1 LLVAAKDRS
10 NVPGFGIITGVLI
23 LAVLYFGREVFIPLA
38 LAGLLAFLLAPMA
51 TRMERAGV
59 PRTPSALL
67 VIAVTFSL
75 LMVTGWV
82 VLGQIYNLALELPR
96 YQENVSEKVGELHL
110 NSAGRL
116 AGTMQMIANVNKE
129 LATGSIAKTAPVAPI
144 LPIQNSRS
152 RQAGRTPAPA
162 PAQSLTADAAQKQTQ
177 PVSVRIAETEEPMFT
192 VAMRN
197 IRPLVPPL
205 ITAFVVFVFV
215 VFMLL
220 ARDNLRDRAIRLAG
234 DAHMHVTTVA
244 MTDASSRVSRYLL
257 MQFVVNV
264 SFGVIAGLALW
275 GIGVPH
281 PVLWAVMAGMLRFI
295 PYIGIWLAAAGP
307 MLLALAA
314 SPGWGHFIWTALLY
328 LVLELI
334 AGNILEPLLYGSST
348 GISSL
353 AILVAAIFWT
363 WLWGPAGLL
372 LSTPL
377 TVCLVVIGRH
387 FPQLQFL
394 GILLGEDMVLGVPQ
408 RFYQRILATDRRDAE
423 ILLME
428 QLKTKSRA
436 DVYDTVVIPALSL
449 VEEGRHS
456 EDLTSTRSEQ
466 ILQIMEEI
474 LEDLWLRV
482 ALEAASLSPP
492 ASPQKV
498 FCVPARDYADEI
510 SAQMVMH
517 AAMGVG
523 DVRFVSSDVNN
534 ADLMEMI
541 EAEKPNVV
549 CVVGTPPHALRPLR
563 LRCHQLRAR
572 FPDLTLMACILTAD
586 CDLSNMRGRVPME
599 DAQHVACSV
608 QQVRDYLMA
617 LSNPVMPPQENGAE
631 GTPVEEATMLPP
643 LDIYALS
650 NNSDEELFQQITNHL
665 ARSFDAPIAMIN
677 VASSEMRSWKA
688 QIGLSEEA
696 ANCIARDNSICTRI
710 AMEGAPL
717 VVPDTAG
724 DPRFA
729 EDAFLCE
736 KSIRFYAGAPLV
748 QHDGAEI
755 GSICVLDTRPRQLT
769 EQQREYLRTVAEMV
783 MNAIELR
790 STGARAAEEKG
801 TALDV
806 IHASEG

>member
-1 LLVAAKDRS
+1 MLVAAKDRS
-10 NVPGFGIITGVLI
+10 NPSGYGFITGVLV

-51 TRMERAGV
+51 TGLERSGV
-59 PRTPSALL
+59 PRAPSALL

-75 LMVTGWV
+75 LMVMNWV

-96 YQENVSEKVGELHL
+96 YQENISEKVGELHL

-129 LATGSIAKTAPVAPI
+129 LTTGSIGKAAQTAPI
-144 LPIQNSRS
+144 LERQNPRS
-152 RQAGRTPAPA
+152 RQASRTPAPA
-162 PAQSLTADAAQKQTQ
+162 PPPLTGDAAQKQPE
-177 PVSVRIAETEEPMFT
+177 PVSVRIAETEEPMVT

-197 IRPLVPPL
+197 IRPLVPPM

-234 DAHMHVTTVA
+234 DAHIHVTTVA

-257 MQFVVNV
+257 MQFVVNL
-264 SFGVIAGLALW
+264 SFGAIAGLALW

-281 PVLWAVMAGMLRFI
+281 PLLWAMMAVLLRFI
-295 PYIGIWLAAAGP
+295 PYVGIWLAAAGP

-328 LVLELI
+328 LALELI
-334 AGNILEPLLYGSST
+334 AGNVLEPLLYGAST

-377 TVCLVVIGRH
+377 TVCLVAIGRH

-408 RFYQRILATDRRDAE
+408 RFYQRILASDRRDAE
-423 ILLME
+423 ILLVE
-428 QLKTKSRA
+428 QLKSKSRA
-436 DVYDTVVIPALSL
+436 DVYDSMVIPALSL

-456 EDLTSTRSEQ
+456 EDLTAARSEE
-466 ILQIMEEI
+466 ILQTMEEI
-474 LEDLWLRV
+474 LEELWLRV
-482 ALEAASLSPP
+482 ALETAIAPVP
-492 ASPQKV
+492 TSPQKV
-498 FCVPARDYADEI
+498 FCVPARDFADEI

-517 AAMGVG
+517 TVAGAG
-523 DVRFVSSDVNN
+523 DIRFVSSDVNN
-534 ADLMEMI
+534 ADLIEMI
-541 EAEKPNVV
+541 EVEKPNVL
-549 CVVGTPPHALRPLR
+549 CVVGIPPHALRPLR

-572 FPDLTLMACILTAD
+572 FPDLTIVACILTAD

-608 QQVRDYLMA
+608 QQARDYLMA
-617 LSNPVMPPQENGAE
+617 LANPVLPAAVED
-631 GTPVEEATMLPP
+631 GTAVAAEATLLPP

-650 NNSDEELFQQITNHL
+650 GDSDEELFQQIANHL
-665 ARSFDAPIAMIN
+665 ARSFDTPIAMIN
-677 VASSEMRSWKA
+677 VAGGEMRSWRA

-696 ANCIARDNSICTRI
+696 ANCIARDSSICTKI

-717 VVPDTAG
+717 VVPDTAA

-736 KSIRFYAGAPLV
+736 KSIRFYAGAPLI
-748 QHDGAEI
+748 QQNGAEI
-755 GSICVLDTRPRQLT
+755 GSICVLDTRPRQFT
-769 EQQREYLRTVAEMV
+769 EQQREHLRTIAELV
-783 MNAIELR
+783 MNAIEMR
-790 STGARAAEEKG
+790 NAGASATEE
-801 TALDV
+801 